1 MSAKLI
7 AEDGLLKG
15 LVLSLREGDQW
26 IIGRD
31 PDECQLLIE
40 DPEASRKHVLC
51 RKTPE
56 GIILENLSST
66 NPAQVNNQPVT
77 GSLLLH
83 EGDAIKIGSGT
94 FRFHQSEDNHPDE
107 SELPTEAPDV
117 IQQVKELEKDMS
129 GDESIVEED
138 EGTEAKEVPSAVSA
152 KASEEKSPAS
162 SSLPEASE
170 AAPLSTT
177 ASETPLAGET
187 AKTSAAA
194 EEPAKK
200 EEAIVSPAAEQA
212 EPSAAPENAEEP
224 ASPIHEGESQA
235 PAAEAQPEVEAKSQ
249 PESAEPN
256 AAEAQAIETQENP
269 EPLPSE
275 KPKEEAGSTESTV
288 EAPMTAL
295 AQPEELDEK
304 VEHEE
309 NLPFHEDETP
319 DDTLFEED
327 EDSPLAEIDFNIKD
341 TGRWMLKVVGGAN
354 NGAEF
359 SLQPSSSY
367 TIGTDPNACDIV
379 FYDTSVSRTHARIT
393 IDDQENLFI
402 EDLKSRN
409 GTLVDGETLV
419 GKQPLE
425 TNVIVTMGTTSFIV
439 LDREGE
445 MHTIISPLLPS
456 IVKVL
461 QKEDESKKA
470 QEAQESAAAEQ
481 AALAAAPSPLIPEVK
496 EDKSA
501 NLSAFI
507 LISIIT
513 GLFVLAGLGMATL
526 FQSKP
531 IVTQEAVDIDK
542 KINDALM
549 MFPGVKHSFNKSTG
563 RLLLVGHV
571 MTAVDRNQLLYNLQ
585 GLPFIKSLDD
595 SGIVIDEYVWKEI
608 NQVLNKNPLWKGVT
622 VHSPT
627 AGHFVLS
634 GYLETR
640 KQGEQLSDYLSSNFP
655 YLDLLEK
662 RVIVEEDVVTSAMI
676 QLQNQGIRDVKISMK
691 EGQLILTG
699 TVEKDKLGTYDKMV
713 EEFAKI
719 PGVRNI
725 QNLVAQRSPQSAIE
739 DISSRYQVGG
749 FSSQGSHFS
758 VVINGRILQPKDVL
772 DGMVIT
778 EIKPHTIFLEKDGKK
793 FRIDF

>member
-15 LVLSLREGDQW
+15 LVLSLSEGDQW

-40 DPEASRKHVLC
+40 DPEVSRKHVLC

-66 NPAQVNNQPVT
+66 NPVQINNQEVT
-77 GSLLLH
+77 GTPLLR
-83 EGDAIKIGSGT
+83 EGDTVKIGSEI
-94 FRFHQSEDNHPDE
+94 FRFHLDSDGQVAENE
-107 SELPTEAPDV
+107 ELPQNGAPDV
-117 IQQVKELEKDMS
+117 IQQVKELEKDLV
-129 GDESIVEED
+129 GDDPIVEED
-138 EGTEAKEVPSAVSA
+138 EEVEVKEAEVSKQSEPQSNAPLAPESSPDNPPQENPASIAESSAPEAESTAAPVSEEIMAEESDAPISDAATANEAAAVTDAPITPLKEEESPSAD
-152 KASEEKSPAS
+152 ASDETQDLPRPETKS
-162 SSLPEASE
+162 
-170 AAPLSTT
+170 
-177 ASETPLAGET
+177 
-187 AKTSAAA
+187 
-194 EEPAKK
+194 
-200 EEAIVSPAAEQA
+200 AAEQA
-212 EPSAAPENAEEP
+212 
-224 ASPIHEGESQA
+224 
-235 PAAEAQPEVEAKSQ
+235 
-249 PESAEPN
+249 
-256 AAEAQAIETQENP
+256 IEKQENP
-269 EPLPSE
+269 ESATPT
-275 KPKEEAGSTESTV
+275 KNEAADSTGSTV
-288 EAPMTAL
+288 EVPMTTIAHP
-295 AQPEELDEK
+295 AELDEK
-304 VEHEE
+304 VEHDESLPLSE
-309 NLPFHEDETP
+309 NEAPY
-319 DDTLFEED
+319 DTLFDDD
-327 EDSPLAEIDFNIKD
+327 EDNALAEIDFNIKD

-379 FYDTSVSRTHARIT
+379 FYDTSVSRMHARIS
-393 IDDQENLFI
+393 IDDQEHIFI

-409 GTLVDGETLV
+409 GTLVDGETLN

-470 QEAQESAAAEQ
+470 QENLEKSTSEQ
-481 AALAAAPSPLIPEVK
+481 AALAAAPLPLIPEVK

-513 GLFVLAGLGMATL
+513 GLFILAGLGMTTL
-526 FQSKP
+526 FQSHP
-531 IVTQEAVDIDK
+531 IATQETVDIDK
-542 KINDALM
+542 KIDDALM
-549 MFPGVKHSFNKSTG
+549 MFPGVKNSFNKSTG

-662 RVIVEEDVVTSAMI
+662 RVIVEEDVMGTASI
-676 QLQNQGIRDVKISMK
+676 QLQNQGIRDVKVTMK
-691 EGQLILTG
+691 EGQLTLTG
-699 TVEKDKLGTYDKMV
+699 AVEKNKLAAYDKLVGD
-713 EEFAKI
+713 FSKI

-739 DISSRYQVGG
+739 DISARYQVGG
-749 FSSQGSHFS
+749 FSSQGSNFS
-758 VVINGRILQPKDVL
+758 VVINGRILQPKDML
-772 DGMVIT
+772 DGMIIL
-778 EIKPHTIFLEKDGKK
+778 EIKPRTIFLEKDGKK